1 MKIDDGWE
9 EFRRKQNK
17 EKASKD
23 EINTKTHNEDKKATR
38 ALIATILIISF
49 FLILALI
56 GIYSD
61 ESSPNYAEN
70 VTDTYNY

>member
-1 MKIDDGWE
+1 MEIRNKSKPNPGDLKIDDGWE

-49 FLILALI
+49 FLILL
-56 GIYSD
+56 
-61 ESSPNYAEN
+61 
-70 VTDTYNY
+70 

>member
-1 MKIDDGWE
+1 MEIRNKSKPNPGDLKIDDGWE

-38 ALIATILIISF
+38 A
-49 FLILALI
+49 
-56 GIYSD
+56 
-61 ESSPNYAEN
+61 
-70 VTDTYNY
+70 